1 MPTRYYTI
9 NDRPVKLEEP
19 APKKLH
25 AVALDLKTGKWV
37 DAPEMI
43 ARRFEPGADV
53 EELDETTFEAKVPAL
68 QKHAAPTA
76 SKPEK

>member
-19 APKKLH
+19 SPKKLH
-25 AVALDLKTGKWV
+25 AVALDVKTGKWV
-37 DAPEMI
+37 DAPEMV

-53 EELDETTFEAKVPAL
+53 EELDEKTFDARVAEL
-68 QKHAAPTA
+68 QKRAGPAASNP
-76 SKPEK
+76 KK